1 MQPTIKMVVA
11 IVVVA
16 LIAVIGLIWITNGH
30 QDSGAG
36 EPAAAATTAPEE
48 TKQPEETAEPA
59 GSASPD
65 PDDADKEAQDD
76 AQGTM
81 YEGALA
87 GLSEEEIA
95 ALAIAEEESSAR
107 TDNLIGAEG
116 AVD

>member
-1 MQPTIKMVVA
+1 MQPTIKVVVA

-16 LIAVIGLIWITNGH
+16 LIAVIGLIWMTNSR
-30 QDSGAG
+30 DSGAG

-48 TKQPEETAEPA
+48 TKQLEETAEPE

-65 PDDADKEAQDD
+65 PDDADDEAQNE
-76 AQGTM
+76 AQGAM

-95 ALAIAEEESSAR
+95 ALAIAGEGSSAR
-107 TDNLIGAEG
+107 TDNLMGAEG